1 MGVMIPH
8 KVLSHHSSLPLVP
21 LTHTQRLM
29 LGFGISLH
37 LMKVN
42 IYKLKELR
50 TWNHITY
57 ELGNDLGLHQA
68 PVLTC
73 VMGLDCSPRRPRG
86 QSHGQGSTDTKGL
99 IQVQAGM
106 NFLIMTALWQW
117 AGISQGS
124 FSRCQLITCQEP
136 SRDQVTFEFS
146 SHWGVLCFQGSPD
159 ILTKEPGHFQAQ
171 GKILGFSISCISTMN
186 TDKLTSLQGAT
197 LLF

>member
-1 MGVMIPH
+1 
-8 KVLSHHSSLPLVP
+8 
-21 LTHTQRLM
+21 M

-50 TWNHITY
+50 TCNHITY
-57 ELGNDLGLHQA
+57 ELGNDLGLHHA

-73 VMGLDCSPRRPRG
+73 VMGVDCSPCHPGG
-86 QSHGQGSTDTKGL
+86 QSHGQGGTDTEGL
-99 IQVQAGM
+99 SQVQAGM

-117 AGISQGS
+117 TGISQGS
-124 FSRCQLITCQEP
+124 VSRCQLITCQEP

-146 SHWGVLCFQGSPD
+146 SHWGVLCFQGCPD
-159 ILTKEPGHFQAQ
+159 IRTKIPGHFQVQ
-171 GKILGFSISCISTMN
+171 GKILGFPISSISTMN
-186 TDKLTSLQGAT
+186 TDNLTSLQRAT